1 MPRMATRRRASIEGA
16 GTRTLAVSTRR
27 GSRGTSQMAASPTL
41 NLLAPGAAGWAMP
54 RLDGVAA
61 SHKAW
66 RGDRVAAAIGDGMLR
81 SGIAT
86 GETWELAEKDPFKF
100 IQLSMNSFIDAHGG
114 ASIREGFR
122 LNLTL
127 GGTLNECAMGER
139 EIGAAELFLTV
150 DPVESGY
157 LVLGPTVRIL
167 EEQHPRLP
175 ATFFHLLSSAVNRW
189 VRVYDYRDAL
199 DHVERLLDWYS
210 SDPDSGEVEVPEVDG
225 SIPAAILRKPLS
237 TIALK
242 RLLPTIA
249 CETREWMELALETQ
263 RLSLRQN
270 HPALTEAMQEDL
282 GDCNAP
288 LPSLLVVFSPRDNIE
303 ACFDAEAETMMEV
316 SPEPNLIIPIDATD
330 PDHVRNAFNVL
341 GTACETLAAASKLI
355 AILPDGRVK

>member
-1 MPRMATRRRASIEGA
+1 MPRMATRRSASIEGA
-16 GTRTLAVSTRR
+16 GTRTSTVSTRR
-27 GSRGTSQMAASPTL
+27 GNRRTSQMAAAPTL

-54 RLDGVAA
+54 RLNGVAA
-61 SHKAW
+61 SHKVW

-86 GETWELAEKDPFKF
+86 AETWALAGKDPFKF
-100 IQLSMNSFIDAHGG
+100 IQLSIKSFIDAHGG

-127 GGTLNECAMGER
+127 GGTLNEYSIGER
-139 EIGAAELFLTV
+139 EVGAAELFLTV
-150 DPVESGY
+150 DPVQSGY

-175 ATFFHLLSSAVNRW
+175 ATFFHLLSSALNRW

-199 DHVERLLDWYS
+199 EHVERLLDWYS
-210 SDPDSGEVEVPEVDG
+210 SDPDSGEVEVPDVDG
-225 SIPAAILRKPLS
+225 SIPAAIRRKPLS
-237 TIALK
+237 TKALR
-242 RLLPTIA
+242 RLLPSIA
-249 CETREWMELALETQ
+249 GKTREWMKLALETQ

-270 HPALTEAMQEDL
+270 HPALTESMQENL

-303 ACFDAEAETMMEV
+303 ACFDFEAESMMEV
-316 SPEPNLIIPIDATD
+316 SPEPNLIIPLDAIN
-330 PDHVRNAFNVL
+330 PDHVRNAFDVL
-341 GTACETLAAASKLI
+341 GTACETLASASKLM
-355 AILPDGRVK
+355 AILPDSQVK

>member
-1 MPRMATRRRASIEGA
+1 MPRMATRRRASVEGA
-16 GTRTLAVSTRR
+16 GTRTSAVSTQR
-27 GSRGTSQMAASPTL
+27 GNRHTSQVVTAPAL
-41 NLLAPGAAGWAMP
+41 NLLARGAAGWAMP

-61 SHKAW
+61 SHKVW
-66 RGDRVAAAIGDGMLR
+66 RGDRVAAAIGDSMLR

-86 GETWELAEKDPFKF
+86 GETWGLAERDPFKF
-100 IQLSMNSFIDAHGG
+100 IQLSMSSFIDAHGG

-127 GGTLNECAMGER
+127 GGTLNEYSMGER
-139 EIGAAELFLTV
+139 EVGASELFLTV

-175 ATFFHLLSSAVNRW
+175 ATFFHLLSSALNRW

-210 SDPDSGEVEVPEVDG
+210 ADPDSGEVEVPDVAG
-225 SIPAAILRKPLS
+225 SIPASFRRKPLS
-237 TIALK
+237 KKALK
-242 RLLPTIA
+242 RLLPSIA
-249 CETREWMELALETQ
+249 SETREWMERALETQ

-288 LPSLLVVFSPRDNIE
+288 LPSLLMVFSPRDNVE
-303 ACFDAEAETMMEV
+303 ACFDAEAESMMEV
-316 SPEPNLIIPIDATD
+316 SPEPSLIIPLDATD
-330 PDHVRNAFNVL
+330 PDHVRDAFNIL
-341 GTACETLAAASKLI
+341 GNACETLAAASKLM
-355 AILPDGRVK
+355 AILPDSQVK

>member
-1 MPRMATRRRASIEGA
+1 MPRMATRRRVSIEGA
-16 GTRTLAVSTRR
+16 GTRTFAVSTRG
-27 GSRGTSQMAASPTL
+27 GSRRTSQMAATPTL
-41 NLLAPGAAGWAMP
+41 KLLAPGAAGWAMP

-61 SHKAW
+61 SHKVW

-86 GETWELAEKDPFKF
+86 GETWALAEKDPFKF

-127 GGTLNECAMGER
+127 GGTLNEYSMGER
-139 EIGAAELFLTV
+139 EVGASELLLTV

-157 LVLGPTVRIL
+157 LVLGPTLRIL

-175 ATFFHLLSSAVNRW
+175 ATFFHLLSGALNRW

-199 DHVERLLDWYS
+199 DHVERLMDWYS
-210 SDPDSGEVEVPEVDG
+210 ADPDSGEVEVPDVDG
-225 SIPAAILRKPLS
+225 SIPAALRRKPLS
-237 TIALK
+237 TKALR
-242 RLLPTIA
+242 RLLPSIA
-249 CETREWMELALETQ
+249 GETREWMERALETQ

-303 ACFDAEAETMMEV
+303 ACFDAEAESMMEV
-316 SPEPNLIIPIDATD
+316 SPEPNLIIPLNATD
-330 PDHVRNAFNVL
+330 QDHLCHAFDVL
-341 GTACETLAAASKLI
+341 GTACETLASASRLM
-355 AILPDGRVK
+355 AILPDSQVK